1 MKNTSRLLQKWN
13 SLHNQF
19 LLVIALVLIF
29 PLLLSSYWIDKPLE
43 TVIETKIGNSAQEA
57 LNQANGNLEL
67 FFQDVLKAA
76 VDLSLNPGIT
86 AMLKQPEATT
96 YYDKLRITDSVL
108 DKLHTPFFTETY
120 VTLLDRHGS
129 WMSTKYVGPDLY
141 ETYLKSDWYR
151 QTLQEPYGI
160 KWLVNDRDHYLYYD
174 KSRLLTLVKTVT
186 DANRNIGTLLLS
198 VKDSDL
204 QKMLAK
210 LEGEVVLL
218 DQTGRIISSSVPPGM
233 EEISL
238 RPESLQ
244 TIQTSSKG
252 QLIME
257 IGDKKWIAGYA
268 TVGLTGWKLVQ
279 YIPHETVF
287 SEIYELRRTNRLTV
301 AGIGLVFMLLAVT
314 VTHRVTR
321 PLKLLNKKMS
331 EIEKNDFNSSLHEAG
346 PAEISTLIATYNG
359 MSAQIRDL
367 LRRLKEEY
375 RKKEEMRF
383 RALQAQINPHFI
395 LNTLNNIKWMA
406 YIREDREVG
415 EMLSS
420 LGSMME
426 ASIGRGET
434 LIPLKEELD
443 YIGHYVTLMK
453 LRFSEKLTLHVDVP
467 PDCGDQEMIKLLLQ
481 PLVENSIRHG
491 IELLDRPGVIAIGAE
506 VRRERGLMI
515 LTVADNGCGISGLK
529 LEALRKELAVPDGS
543 SPGVGLR
550 NVQERIRLHY
560 GGGYGLEVDSE
571 AGAGT
576 TVTLKFPLRQTG
588 ERRDGT

>member
-1 MKNTSRLLQKWN
+1 MKKTSRLLQKWN

-19 LLVIALVLIF
+19 LLVIALVLVF

-76 VDLSLNPGIT
+76 VDLSLNPGI
-86 AMLKQPEATT
+86 ASMLKEPEATT
-96 YYDKLRITDSVL
+96 YYDKLRMTDSVL

-129 WMSTKYVGPDLY
+129 WMSTKYVGADLY
-141 ETYLKSDWYR
+141 KTYLESDWYR
-151 QTLQEPYGI
+151 ESLREPYGI
-160 KWLVNDRDHYLYYD
+160 RWLVNDREHALYYD

-218 DQTGRIISSSVPPGM
+218 DQTGRVISSSVPPGM

-238 RPESLQ
+238 GPDSLH

-359 MSAQIRDL
+359 MAAQIREL
-367 LRRLKEEY
+367 LRRLKKEY

-383 RALQAQINPHFI
+383 QALQAQINPHFI

-406 YIREDREVG
+406 YIREDREVA

-434 LIPLKEELD
+434 LITLKEELD
-443 YIGHYVTLMK
+443 YTGHYVTLMK
-453 LRFSEKLTLHVDVP
+453 LRFSEKLTLHTDVLP
-467 PDCGDQEMIKLLLQ
+467 ECREQEMIKLLLQ

-491 IELLDRPGVIAIGAE
+491 IELLDRPGSITIGAE
-506 VRRERGLMI
+506 VWRERGLMI
-515 LTVADNGCGISGLK
+515 ITVADNGCGMSGLE
-529 LEALRKELAVPDGS
+529 LEALRKELADPEGS
-543 SPGVGLR
+543 SASIGLR

-560 GGGYGLEVDSE
+560 GRDYGLEVDSE
-571 AGAGT
+571 AGIGT
-576 TVTLKFPLRQTG
+576 TVTLKLPLRQAG